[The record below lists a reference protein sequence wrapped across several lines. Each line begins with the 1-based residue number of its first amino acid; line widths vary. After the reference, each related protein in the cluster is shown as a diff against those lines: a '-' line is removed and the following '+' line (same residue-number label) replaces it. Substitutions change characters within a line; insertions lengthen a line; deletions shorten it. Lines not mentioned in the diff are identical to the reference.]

1 MLNWVVKLDPTFP
14 KMIKISD
21 ELIDLIKKCLQK
33 DPKNRIGYTNTD
45 EILEHPWFKEVN
57 WEDVKNLKVEPPI
70 KPEIKDKFDIE
81 NFNQDVIKEKPRLS
95 DLKEM
100 DKNIVDDHQ
109 EKFKDF

>member
-21 ELIDLIKKCLQK
+21 ELQDLIKKCLAK
-33 DPKNRIGYTNTD
+33 DPKKRIGFSNTK
-45 EILEHPWFKEVN
+45 EILEHPWFKETN
-57 WEDVKNLKVEPPI
+57 WEEVNTLKAEPPI
-70 KPEIKDKFDIE
+70 KPEVKDKFDID

-109 EKFKDF
+109 DKFEGF